1 METKLLNLKGKE
13 VGKVALPET
22 LFSVKPDP
30 YFIHEIVN
38 YYLANKHRGTACT
51 KTRGEISG
59 GGKKP
64 WKQKGTGRARQGST
78 RSPIWRKGGVVFGP
92 KPRSFRQ
99 YLPVQKLRQ
108 GLIEALSA
116 RAADGAVLVVEN
128 LALEAAKTSSLNDL
142 RKQFGGKTVLFVADK
157 MDKNF
162 RTASRNIADFGWCLA
177 QNLNA
182 YEAMRNNT
190 LVFTQGALK
199 ALTDG
204 VTTVS
209 MPHKSNAR
217 QAAKEAK

>member
-13 VGKVALPET
+13 IGKADLPET
-22 LFSVKPDP
+22 LFAVKPDAH
-30 YFIHEIVN
+30 FIHEVMK

-64 WKQKGTGRARQGST
+64 WKQKGTGRARHGST

-108 GLIEALSA
+108 ALVEALSA

-142 RKQFGGKTVLFVADK
+142 RKGLNAKRVLFVTDK

-162 RTASRNIADFGWCLA
+162 KAASQNIADFGWCLA

-182 YEAMRNNT
+182 YEAMRST
-190 LVFTQGALK
+190 KLVFTPAALK
-199 ALTDG
+199 VLADS
-204 VTTVS
+204 V
-209 MPHKSNAR
+209 
-217 QAAKEAK
+217 KEAK

>member
-1 METKLLNLKGKE
+1 METKLLNLKGQE

-22 LFSVKPDP
+22 LFSVKPDVH
-30 YFIHEIVN
+30 FIHEIVN

-64 WKQKGTGRARQGST
+64 WKQKGTGRARSGST

-108 GLIEALSA
+108 GLVEALSA
-116 RAADGAVLVVEN
+116 RAADGAVLAIEN
-128 LALEAAKTSSLNDL
+128 LALEAAKTKGLAGL
-142 RKQFGGKTVLFVADK
+142 QKQFGGKTVLFVADK

-162 RTASRNIADFGWCLA
+162 RTASKNITEFGWCLA

-190 LVFTQGALK
+190 LVFTPAALK
-199 ALTDG
+199 SLADS
-204 VTTVS
+204 V
-209 MPHKSNAR
+209 
-217 QAAKEAK
+217 KEAK

>member
-13 VGKVALPET
+13 IGKTELPAD
-22 LFSVKPDP
+22 LFAAKPDP
-30 YFIHEIVN
+30 FLIHEVMN
-38 YYLANKHRGTACT
+38 HYMANKHRGTACT

-64 WKQKGTGRARQGST
+64 WKQKGTGRARAGST

-108 GLIEALSA
+108 GLIDALSA
-116 RAADGAVLVVEN
+116 RAADGAVLAIEN
-128 LALEAAKTSSLNDL
+128 LSLEAAKTSALNDL
-142 RKQFGGKTVLFVADK
+142 RKQLAAKTVLFVTDK

-162 RTASRNIADFGWCLA
+162 RTASKNIASFGWCLA

-190 LVFTQGALK
+190 LVFTPAALK
-199 ALTDG
+199 ALADS
-204 VTTVS
+204 V
-209 MPHKSNAR
+209 
-217 QAAKEAK
+217 KEAK

>member
-204 VTTVS
+204 V
-209 MPHKSNAR
+209 
-217 QAAKEAK
+217 KEAK